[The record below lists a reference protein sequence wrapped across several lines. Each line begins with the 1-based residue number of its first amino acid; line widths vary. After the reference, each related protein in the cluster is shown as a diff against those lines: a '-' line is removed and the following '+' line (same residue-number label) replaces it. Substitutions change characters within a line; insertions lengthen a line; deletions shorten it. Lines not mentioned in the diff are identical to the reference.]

1 MHSLN
6 WSIQKFR
13 WNSRWLNSSILLDNS
28 LRFIRQI
35 RFMISTKLCVNIP
48 IILTLI
54 IELIEPTI
62 YKISIHIR
70 LILFWNQNCPW
81 IATIS
86 TYNLIIIYVHHH
98 ASGATEHCIDSRSF
112 VQSVFGLLKSFFYL
126 LVSYS
131 LIFLRKPEFR

>member
-13 WNSRWLNSSILLDNS
+13 RNSRWLNSSILLDNS

-35 RFMISTKLCVNIP
+35 RFVISAQLCVNIP

-86 TYNLIIIYVHHH
+86 THNLIIIYVNHH
-98 ASGATEHCIDSRSF
+98 ASGATEHRIDSGSF